1 MGTPSDLP
9 TRYPRRMSD
18 APDTETIASHVEA
31 LDSDDAFVRREAIE
45 WLARV
50 TRRRH
55 DFDWRADADERAP
68 SLARWRDWLERR
80 RRRERTERLGNTL
93 EKLTGGQLDPKALS
107 QLVAGLDDPSEAQ
120 AVKALI
126 AQLAAAQAAPPP
138 RPICEACSGRP
149 ATVEL
154 VRRTADGWV
163 GEELCEPCA
172 SARGL

>member
-1 MGTPSDLP
+1 
-9 TRYPRRMSD
+9 MSE
-18 APDTETIASHVEA
+18 AADTETIARHVEA

-45 WLARV
+45 WLTRV
-50 TRRRH
+50 TRRRY
-55 DFDWRADADERAP
+55 DFDWRADAEERAA
-68 SLARWRDWLERR
+68 SLTRWRDWLERR

-93 EKLTGGQLDPKALS
+93 EKLTGGQLDSNALT

-138 RPICEACSGRP
+138 RPICESCTGRP

-154 VRRTADGWV
+154 VHRTNGGWV
-163 GEELCEPCA
+163 AVELCEPCA